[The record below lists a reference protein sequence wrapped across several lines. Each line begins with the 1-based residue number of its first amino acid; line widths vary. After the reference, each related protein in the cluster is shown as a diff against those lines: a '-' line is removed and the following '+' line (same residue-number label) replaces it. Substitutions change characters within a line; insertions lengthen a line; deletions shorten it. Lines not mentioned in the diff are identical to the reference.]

1 MSYDPNKKPIQQSRI
16 AEFVMSDKQIVNL
29 LIKTDVGHIA
39 TRDKNQPFIIPTT
52 FWYSKENHE
61 IYFHSNAFGRI
72 KYNVSQNPEVCFECF
87 ESGRLLP
94 SNIPL
99 EKSIQYK
106 SVIIFGKVI
115 VIDDKNQKREI
126 LNGLLNK
133 YFGEMKSGKDYRPI
147 TDTELKQTS
156 VYKIKI
162 DQWSG
167 KNNWPEK
174 LNKQKIMNGQILNPN
189 GLIDT
194 KPLAHHKVFL
204 ILHLMLLYQCL
215 MALMSE
221 LYFHMYLQ

>member
-1 MSYDPNKKPIQQSRI
+1 MSYNPNRKPIQQSRI
-16 AEFVMSDKQIVNL
+16 AELVMNDKQIVNL
-29 LIKTDVGHIA
+29 LKKTSVGHVA

-52 FWYSKENHE
+52 FWYSKEAHE

-72 KYNVSQNPEVCFECF
+72 RYNASQYPEVCFECF

-106 SVIIFGKVI
+106 SVMIFGKVI
-115 VIDDKNQKREI
+115 VIDGNNQKREI

-133 YFGEMKSGKDYRPI
+133 YFSEMKSGKDYRPI
-147 TDTELKQTS
+147 TDSELKQTS

-174 LNKQKIMNGQILNPN
+174 AEQAENDEWPDLNPKWF
-189 GLIDT
+189 DR
-194 KPLAHHKVFL
+194 
-204 ILHLMLLYQCL
+204 Y
-215 MALMSE
+215 
-221 LYFHMYLQ
+221 